1 MFEVRFVEIHPNSR
15 KGQSI
20 PHSKLTSEFPKH
32 PSAKGVSE
40 KVGLLDKATAK
51 SSIPS
56 PPTIVAVVI
65 LMLRMR

>member
-1 MFEVRFVEIHPNSR
+1 MFEVRFLEIYPNSR

-40 KVGLLDKATAK
+40 KVGLFYKVAAK
-51 SSIPS
+51 FSIPS
-56 PPTIVAVVI
+56 PPTIVAV
-65 LMLRMR
+65 